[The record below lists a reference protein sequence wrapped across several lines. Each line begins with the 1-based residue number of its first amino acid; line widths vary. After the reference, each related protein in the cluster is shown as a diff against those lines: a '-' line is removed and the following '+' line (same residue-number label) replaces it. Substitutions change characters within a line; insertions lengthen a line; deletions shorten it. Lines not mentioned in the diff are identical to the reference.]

1 MESEVSYQRNFKSA
15 ELTNI
20 YIYTKR
26 EMNYYL
32 IISCLDMLVDS
43 FENRFSFFFF
53 YVRDQIR
60 LKKKVSIYISYIH
73 KR

>member
-15 ELTNI
+15 ELANI

-53 YVRDQIR
+53 YVRDQIC

>member
-15 ELTNI
+15 ELANI
-20 YIYTKR
+20 CIYTKR
-26 EMNYYL
+26 EMNYL

>member
-15 ELTNI
+15 ELANI

-53 YVRDQIR
+53 LR
-60 LKKKVSIYISYIH
+60 S
-73 KR
+73 